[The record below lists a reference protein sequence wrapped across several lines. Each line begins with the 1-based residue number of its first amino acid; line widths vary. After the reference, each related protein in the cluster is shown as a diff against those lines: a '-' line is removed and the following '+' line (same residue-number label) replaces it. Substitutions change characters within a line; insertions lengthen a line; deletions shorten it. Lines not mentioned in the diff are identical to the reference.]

1 MTNCQ
6 LSTINCQLT
15 FNYSVHNIFLFIR
28 RFSVFILFLVLQII
42 SLYFLFSYNRSHRAK
57 GLGIAGGITS
67 YFNQKYNT
75 LEDFF
80 TMQEENRRIHKMND
94 SLLNLLGSNFMSAD
108 SGVTMLRDSLLLDSS
123 RTVRQYVWRSAQVV
137 YSTAASER
145 NYLQINRGS
154 STGIADDMGVFSS
167 NGGLVG
173 KVVNTGNN
181 FSQVMSLLNVM
192 NKISVQMKRTGSAGM
207 LSWDGKVTNELTLN
221 NIPKTDSV
229 RKGDTVIT
237 GSYSR
242 SYPPGKMVGTVAGV
256 FRDKGSNFL
265 ILKIKPAANLTNVQ
279 QVHVVENLADA
290 ELKQLDMQTHQMIDK
305 KGGNK

>member
-1 MTNCQ
+1 M
-6 LSTINCQLT
+6 
-15 FNYSVHNIFLFIR
+15 YNILLFIR
-28 RFSVFILFLVLQII
+28 RFSVFILFLILQII

-67 YFNQKYNT
+67 YFNKKYNT

-80 TMQEENRRIHKMND
+80 TMREENRRVHQMND
-94 SLLNLLGSNFMSAD
+94 SLLNLLSSNFVSAD
-108 SGVTMLRDSLLLDSS
+108 SGTTVVRDSLLRDSA
-123 RTVRQYVWRSAQVV
+123 RAARQYVWRSAQVV
-137 YSTAASER
+137 YATAGSER

-173 KVVNTGNN
+173 KTVNTGKN

-192 NKISVQMKRTGSAGM
+192 NKISVQLKRTGSAGM
-207 LSWDGKVTNELTLN
+207 LSWDGKLISELTLN

-229 RKGDTVIT
+229 RKGDTIIT
-237 GSYSR
+237 GNYSR
-242 SYPPGKMVGTVAGV
+242 SYPPGKMVGTVVGV

-265 ILKIKPAANLTNVQ
+265 ILKIKPTANLTNVQ

-290 ELKQLDMQTHQMIDK
+290 ELRQLDEQTHQLIDK